1 MKYLLIFI
9 IILISNF
16 CFSQITEI
24 KKDGSY
30 LRIYNDRGNYTGT
43 SIYVG
48 TSYKLDGYN
57 NQFIVISDRNYA
69 NIYNS
74 KGNYTGISI
83 YLGSSKKVKRV
94 SESNILIQDGH
105 YTRYYNFQGN
115 YTGNSTYDN

>member
-1 MKYLLIFI
+1 MRNLII
-9 IILISNF
+9 LILILISNF
-16 CFSQITEI
+16 CFSQITEV
-24 KKDGSY
+24 KTDGSY

-69 NIYNS
+69 NIYNM
-74 KGNYTGISI
+74 KGKYTGISI

-105 YTRYYNFQGN
+105 YTRYYNFRGN
-115 YTGNSTYDN
+115 YTHSTYDN